1 MWEIDATH
9 YSGWSGNGKERTS
22 DQKGR
27 RSTSARTSGVA
38 EEAKEPEERKKVCV
52 VDGMMLAPSELRLG
66 IDAGLQ
72 FEGSGCKW
80 LWMCMCLSVTLSLA
94 ELCLSLPLPSDVL
107 QRPSSLELMLVP
119 QCFPC
124 SLTWPARASLSPV
137 INALRMSFFVR
148 PVLRPIRGRRQQEQQ
163 S

>member
-80 LWMCMCLSVTLSLA
+80 LWMCMCLSLTLSVSSSAVRRSA
-94 ELCLSLPLPSDVL
+94 EAVVVGADARPTVLPLQSHL
-107 QRPSSLELMLVP
+107 ACS
-119 QCFPC
+119 CFPF
-124 SLTWPARASLSPV
+124 ASD
-137 INALRMSFFVR
+137 
-148 PVLRPIRGRRQQEQQ
+148 
-163 S
+163 